1 MHPSPEFLPD
11 FVGKVGPIGEN
22 ADESVVAG
30 DEGCLIEPD
39 VRVDND
45 PVFVSN
51 FVVKLLKKAKYGYLW
66 ERVKDSE
73 SLKVIASTKVHTT
86 EKYIHGAI
94 RVRNIHDALHS
105 VFVGPPEGLKHEEVT
120 DNQIRLFCLVGEKL
134 RKIVGGCELERVM
147 ASLYGVIIVELSE
160 VIVDLDHF
168 DLGKVALELV
178 EEHRTRVKQHIKI
191 RIFFLQDFC
200 DFEHRD
206 YVARKEARIQLDA
219 DSFLSFDNLSH
230 FIYY

>member
-1 MHPSPEFLPD
+1 
-11 FVGKVGPIGEN
+11 
-22 ADESVVAG
+22 
-30 DEGCLIEPD
+30 
-39 VRVDND
+39 
-45 PVFVSN
+45 
-51 FVVKLLKKAKYGYLW
+51 
-66 ERVKDSE
+66 
-73 SLKVIASTKVHTT
+73 
-86 EKYIHGAI
+86 
-94 RVRNIHDALHS
+94 
-105 VFVGPPEGLKHEEVT
+105 
-120 DNQIRLFCLVGEKL
+120 
-134 RKIVGGCELERVM
+134 M

-206 YVARKEARIQLDA
+206 YVTRKEARIQLDA